1 MHSGQVPKAK
11 ILVERRMGNKV
22 LLLLQ
27 YYAYLPTVYYYFMH
41 IYMYVCMH
49 ITVINRVYC
58 IHLQA
63 VTLLRGLEVFG
74 IDLNAL
80 AKDCQKK

>member
-49 ITVINRVYC
+49 ITVIN
-58 IHLQA
+58 
-63 VTLLRGLEVFG
+63 
-74 IDLNAL
+74 
-80 AKDCQKK
+80 